1 MKSELNKLREKRIKL
16 DREAKEKQEIRREK
30 EKIAKHSKLNK
41 TLSIVGKLFDKL

>member
-1 MKSELNKLREKRIKL
+1 MKSKLNILREERKKL
-16 DREAKEKQEIRREK
+16 DKLAKEKQEIRREK